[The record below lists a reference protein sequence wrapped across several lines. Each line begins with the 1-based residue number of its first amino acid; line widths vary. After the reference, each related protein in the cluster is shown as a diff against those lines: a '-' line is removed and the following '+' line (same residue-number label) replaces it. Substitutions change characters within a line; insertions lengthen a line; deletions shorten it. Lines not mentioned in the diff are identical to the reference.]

1 MVTKYLDGP
10 VNQNDVDPNE
20 TYMIKF
26 LEQQE
31 EDHIVVSDYSD
42 EESDTGSEGSAIVT
56 GGDGDIIVTKF
67 LDGQPEH
74 HLADGELY
82 EAPFGTHHP
91 KKLVG
96 IPEEM
101 TAFEYAM
108 AHHAEEDHHE
118 ALHD

>member
-1 MVTKYLDGP
+1 MITKYLDGSA
-10 VNQNDVDPNE
+10 NEVDPNE

-26 LEQQE
+26 LENQE
-31 EDHIVVSDYSD
+31 EDYIVVSDYSD

-56 GGDGDIIVTKF
+56 GHDGDIVVTKF
-67 LDGQPEH
+67 LDGNKER
-74 HLADGELY
+74 HLVDGELY

-101 TAFEYAM
+101 TSYEYAK
-108 AHHAEEDHHE
+108 AHHAKEGHHE
-118 ALHD
+118 PLHD